1 MGSINL
7 EEGGGVM
14 LWKRVLTKFTVKKVG
29 GVMFQKRVISS
40 KPLKQSGGTVATEEN
55 SHS

>member
-1 MGSINL
+1 
-7 EEGGGVM
+7 M